1 MDPSSKIIYT
11 WTLPPCTLPIQ
22 VKYTIEKLERVVQRR
37 REESQDAQKRLE
49 EFRDVLEVVKNTLAN
64 GAGALARKR
73 TETANLSAQI
83 EGKRANLEAARKKYR
98 ASRLKI
104 DWGYQERVLRYCG
117 SDHFSPNANRFI
129 A

>member
-1 MDPSSKIIYT
+1 M
-11 WTLPPCTLPIQ
+11 
-22 VKYTIEKLERVVQRR
+22 VKRR

-73 TETANLSAQI
+73 TDTANLAAQI
-83 EGKRANLEAARKKYR
+83 EGKRANLEAARKKYQVR
-98 ASRLKI
+98 RLSI
-104 DWGYQERVLRYCG
+104 DEGNQEGVLRYFG
-117 SDHFSPNANRFI
+117 LDHFPPDATRFI